1 VRRPG
6 GLHRLRI
13 HDILGLELPR
23 IRTDRRRQSGS
34 QIEQLGVKLT
44 YTASKE
50 YLQELIA
57 ALREQGAPS
66 RPISKAI
73 LSELEGIAVSGWVL
87 KSSLEDLVMALDR
100 RLYCYGAGDPDRLIG
115 LFGLRWQQ
123 VTFRPKAIASQACL
137 HEALSAGDFA
147 FLLIQL
153 EEMGFQVDPSPL
165 VSRLL
170 SSWKKASMLNQQEL
184 VVFWHSKTKGRNFPL
199 RINAAELESETG
211 AFAFADKLESWKTT
225 TGYRVELWGD
235 EEHGVIRLEAHAPRY
250 RNRPAPVETKCPDCG
265 YTYYRGDPESSSDHR
280 KEHRKRMHFLAP
292 VPHAKFLVERETENN
307 PELVTSASPG
317 WKHREMYIRAQA
329 FRREF
334 RYDFVQWQ
342 STGGDNDPMVRG
354 LLFGN
359 EDGAI
364 VGACAFRRRNDLW
377 GLQWV
382 WFSPR
387 HRRQGHLARRWE
399 KLRETF
405 GDFQVETPVSLEMQR
420 FLAKQGDSGLIEGSS
435 RN

>member
-1 VRRPG
+1 
-6 GLHRLRI
+6 
-13 HDILGLELPR
+13 
-23 IRTDRRRQSGS
+23 
-34 QIEQLGVKLT
+34 
-44 YTASKE
+44 
-50 YLQELIA
+50 
-57 ALREQGAPS
+57 
-66 RPISKAI
+66 
-73 LSELEGIAVSGWVL
+73 
-87 KSSLEDLVMALDR
+87 MALDR

-123 VTFRPKAIASQACL
+123 VTFRPKSIARQVCF
-137 HEALSAGDFA
+137 HDALSAGDLA
-147 FLLIQL
+147 FLLIKL

-170 SSWKKASMLNQQEL
+170 PSLKNASILNEQEL
-184 VVFWHSKTKGRNFPL
+184 AVLWYSKTQGRNYPVQ
-199 RINAAELESETG
+199 IKAAEFEAEARTL
-211 AFAFADKLESWKTT
+211 AFADKLESWKTT
-225 TGYRVELWGD
+225 TGYRVELLGD
-235 EEHGVIRLEAHAPRY
+235 EEHGVIRLEVHAPRY
-250 RNRPAPVETKCPDCG
+250 SNRPAPIKTECPDCG
-265 YTYYRGDPESSSDHR
+265 ITYYRGDPESSSDHR
-280 KEHRKRMHFLAP
+280 KEHRKRMNCLAP
-292 VPHAKFLVERETENN
+292 VPHAKFLVARGDENN

-342 STGGDNDPMVRG
+342 SSRGEDDPMVRG
-354 LLFGN
+354 FLFGD

-364 VGACAFRRRNDLW
+364 VGACAFRWRNDRW

-382 WFSPR
+382 WLSPR
-387 HRRQGHLARRWE
+387 HRRQGHLARRWQ

-405 GDFQVETPVSLEMQR
+405 GDFQVEAPVSPEMQR